1 MHTLDRKGSRCPRT
15 KLRFEYS
22 IAFGSRFQ
30 SADVA
35 IALEKAG
42 AMIHV
47 RDAAGRDVLDVAL
60 DSPEMTEL
68 RVCNITKQPTW
79 IANEQ
84 VTQCVCCQNVFGIA
98 VRKHH
103 VDITGESFVTKA
115 RGIKFHCHNLESMT
129 CLVFATR
136 ILRYYR
142 GKMALVQA
150 SERQDGGN

>member
-47 RDAAGRDVLDVAL
+47 RDAARRGVLDVAL

-103 VDITGESFVTKA
+103 VDITGELFATNG

-136 ILRYYR
+136 VLRYYR
-142 GKMALVQA
+142 GKMVLV
-150 SERQDGGN
+150 